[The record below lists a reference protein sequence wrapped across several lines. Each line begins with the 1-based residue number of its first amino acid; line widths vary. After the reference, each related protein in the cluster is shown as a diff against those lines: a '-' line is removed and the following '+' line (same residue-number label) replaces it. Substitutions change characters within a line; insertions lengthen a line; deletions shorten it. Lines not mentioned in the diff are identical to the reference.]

1 MKNRPTESELEV
13 LALLW
18 QHGPMTVRQVH
29 DEITRERQVGYTTTL
44 KIMQIM
50 LEKGLLS
57 RQKEGKTHIYSNT
70 VDQQKTQNGL
80 VAKMVSTVFQGSTK
94 DLVMQALGNARP
106 SQEELTEIRNFL
118 DELNN
123 KDQ

>member
-106 SQEELTEIRNFL
+106 SQEELTEIRKFL
-118 DELNN
+118 DELND

>member
-1 MKNRPTESELEV
+1 MKNKPTESELEV

-18 QHGPMTVRQVH
+18 QHGPLTVRQVH
-29 DEITRERQVGYTTTL
+29 DEITRDRQVGYTTTL

-57 RQKEGKTHIYSNT
+57 RQKAGKTHIYRNA
-70 VDQQKTQNGL
+70 VDQEKTQNGL

-106 SQEELTEIRNFL
+106 SKEELTEIRNFL
-118 DELNN
+118 DQLNE